1 MPTDNLKDIAMTPL
15 VAGAAGAI
23 VSMRF
28 ISGTWSEKLTM
39 AVGGAALSFFG
50 AVPAA
55 SWANQP
61 DTVGLFGFLIGLF
74 GMGVVSRVYEVIMV
88 IDVAAMVKEA
98 WKIFLRKWKA

>member
-1 MPTDNLKDIAMTPL
+1 MPTANLQDIAMTPL
-15 VAGAAGAI
+15 AAGAAGAI

-55 SWANQP
+55 SWANHP

-74 GMGVVSRVYEVIMV
+74 GMGVISKIYEAIMV
-88 IDVAAMVKEA
+88 VDAAVMIKEA